1 MGRSPARL
9 EEIIMASVRMSGEL
23 QDKIFKN
30 FKEQIYKVYADN
42 SGLQDYLK
50 SIMESFYSVEERELM
65 SDYMELHERLFRFKY
80 PKFNHEE
87 FSPKKY
93 FGSYQG
99 PKDFNQVRE
108 VHFIIN
114 SDRPDEESLTFMI
127 GEDWH
132 PGYMNRYD
140 DKENAPSDNYLDGD
154 ISLTLKLDEPIQ
166 FIQKHDRSNIWSADG
181 NIDSYTNPIIISSP
195 TDINNI
201 NTFAEGTIKINESK
215 VQIKHLLK
223 SCTTLKRF
231 LDTWPAGKDCVP
243 QKYLDKMFEAAKPSV
258 PSNLP
263 KFDPNAILPDEVKE
277 EMNSTVLTSKL
288 LDN

>member
-1 MGRSPARL
+1 
-9 EEIIMASVRMSGEL
+9 MASVRMSGEL
-23 QDKIFKN
+23 RNRIFEN
-30 FKEQIYKVYADN
+30 FKRQIYKVYEDN

-65 SDYMELHERLFRFKY
+65 SDYMELHERLFRMKY
-80 PKFNHEE
+80 PKFDHEK

-127 GEDWH
+127 GDDWH
-132 PGYMNRYD
+132 PSYTNRYD
-140 DKENAPSDNYLDGD
+140 EQENAPSNNYLDGD
-154 ISLTLKLDEPIQ
+154 TSLTLKLDEPIQ
-166 FIQKHDRSNIWSADG
+166 FIQKHERSNIWSAEDV
-181 NIDSYTNPIIISSP
+181 SSLTNPIIISSS

-201 NTFAEGTIKINESK
+201 NKFAEGTLKINSSK
-215 VQIKHLLK
+215 EQIKHLLA

-231 LDTWPAGKDCVP
+231 LDTWPAVKDCVP
-243 QKYLDKMFEAAKPSV
+243 QEYLDRMFAENKPKGTTATM
-258 PSNLP
+258 P

>member
-1 MGRSPARL
+1 
-9 EEIIMASVRMSGEL
+9 MASVRMSGEL
-23 QDKIFKN
+23 RNRIFEN
-30 FKEQIYKVYADN
+30 FKRQIYKVYEDN

-65 SDYMELHERLFRFKY
+65 SDYMELHERLFRMKY
-80 PKFNHEE
+80 PKFDHEK

-127 GEDWH
+127 GDDWH
-132 PGYMNRYD
+132 PSYTNRYD
-140 DKENAPSDNYLDGD
+140 EQENAPSNNYLDGD
-154 ISLTLKLDEPIQ
+154 TSLTLKLDEPIQ
-166 FIQKHDRSNIWSADG
+166 FIQKHERSNIWAAEDVS
-181 NIDSYTNPIIISSP
+181 SLTNPIIISSS

-201 NTFAEGTIKINESK
+201 NKFAEGTLKINSSK
-215 VQIKHLLK
+215 EQIKHLLA

-243 QKYLDKMFEAAKPSV
+243 QE
-258 PSNLP
+258 
-263 KFDPNAILPDEVKE
+263 
-277 EMNSTVLTSKL
+277 
-288 LDN
+288 

>member
-1 MGRSPARL
+1 
-9 EEIIMASVRMSGEL
+9 MASVRMSGEL
-23 QDKIFKN
+23 RNRIFEN
-30 FKEQIYKVYADN
+30 FKQQIYKVYEDN

-65 SDYMELHERLFRFKY
+65 SDYMELHERLFRMKY
-80 PKFNHEE
+80 PKFDHEK

-127 GEDWH
+127 GDDWH
-132 PGYMNRYD
+132 PSYTNRYD
-140 DKENAPSDNYLDGD
+140 EQENAPSNNYLDGD
-154 ISLTLKLDEPIQ
+154 TSLTLKLDEPIQ
-166 FIQKHDRSNIWSADG
+166 FIQKHERSNIWSAEDV
-181 NIDSYTNPIIISSP
+181 SSLTNPIIISSS

-201 NTFAEGTIKINESK
+201 NKFAEGTLKINSSK
-215 VQIKHLLK
+215 EQIKHLLA

-243 QKYLDKMFEAAKPSV
+243 QEYLDRMFAENKPKGTTATM
-258 PSNLP
+258 P

>member
-1 MGRSPARL
+1 M
-9 EEIIMASVRMSGEL
+9 EENIMASVRMSGEL
-23 QDKIFKN
+23 RNRIFEN
-30 FKEQIYKVYADN
+30 FKQQIYKVYEDN

-50 SIMESFYSVEERELM
+50 SIMKSFYSVEERELM
-65 SDYMELHERLFRFKY
+65 NDYMELHERLFRMKY

-87 FSPKKY
+87 FSPRKY
-93 FGSYQG
+93 FSSYEG

-127 GEDWH
+127 GDDWH
-132 PGYMNRYD
+132 PSYTNRYD
-140 DKENAPSDNYLDGD
+140 EQENAPSNNYLDGD
-154 ISLTLKLDEPIQ
+154 TSLTLKLDEPIQ
-166 FIQKHDRSNIWSADG
+166 FIQKHERSNIWSAEDV
-181 NIDSYTNPIIISSP
+181 SSLTNPIIISSS

-201 NTFAEGTIKINESK
+201 NKFAEGTLKINSSK
-215 VQIKHLLK
+215 EQIKHLLA

-243 QKYLDKMFEAAKPSV
+243 QEYLDKMFAETKVST

>member
-1 MGRSPARL
+1 
-9 EEIIMASVRMSGEL
+9 MASVRMSGEL
-23 QDKIFKN
+23 RNRIFEN
-30 FKEQIYKVYADN
+30 FKRQIYKVYEDN

-65 SDYMELHERLFRFKY
+65 SDYMELHERLFRMKY
-80 PKFNHEE
+80 PKFDHEK

-127 GEDWH
+127 GDDWH
-132 PGYMNRYD
+132 PSYTNRYD
-140 DKENAPSDNYLDGD
+140 EQENAPSNNYLDGD
-154 ISLTLKLDEPIQ
+154 TSLTLKLDEPIQ
-166 FIQKHDRSNIWSADG
+166 FIQKHERSNIWSAEDV
-181 NIDSYTNPIIISSP
+181 SSLTNPIIISSS

-201 NTFAEGTIKINESK
+201 NKFAEGTLKINSSK
-215 VQIKHLLK
+215 EQIKHLLA

-243 QKYLDKMFEAAKPSV
+243 QEYLDRMFAENKPKGTTATM
-258 PSNLP
+258 P